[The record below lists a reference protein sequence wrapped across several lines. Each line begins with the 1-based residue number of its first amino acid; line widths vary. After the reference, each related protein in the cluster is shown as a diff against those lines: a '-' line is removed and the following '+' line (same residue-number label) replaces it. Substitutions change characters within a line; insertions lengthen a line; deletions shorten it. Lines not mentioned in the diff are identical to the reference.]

1 MYREG
6 KHSLCNLALA
16 WGCQPEPKKAAIK
29 HAWEKRLER
38 TSVVRVQ
45 AHGGGGGEVNQLAA
59 LKANLL

>member
-1 MYREG
+1 M
-6 KHSLCNLALA
+6 LCNLTLA
-16 WGCQPEPKKAAIK
+16 WGCQQEPKKAGVK
-29 HAWEKRLER
+29 CAWEKRLER